1 MKTSLECDYCAIAT
15 KKVEDEASSS
25 ESINRI
31 LAETGM
37 TKDEFAD
44 IFDTSKPFPYDSDS

>member
-1 MKTSLECDYCAIAT
+1 VKASLEFGYCAIAT

-31 LAETGM
+31 LAQTGM

-44 IFDTSKPFPYDSDS
+44 IFDTSKPVPYDADS